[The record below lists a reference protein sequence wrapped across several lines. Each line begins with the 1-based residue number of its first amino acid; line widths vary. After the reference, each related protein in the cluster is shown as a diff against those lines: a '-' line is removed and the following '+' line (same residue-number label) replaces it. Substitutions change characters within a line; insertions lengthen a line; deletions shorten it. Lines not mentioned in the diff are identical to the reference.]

1 MKRRIVGKRAVQE
14 ALTAGGLL
22 HVIYVSTKE
31 RDSLTQIVALA
42 QRAGL
47 IVETASPAEL
57 DQLAKG
63 MPHQGIVAIAG
74 SYSYL
79 PLESLIPNDG
89 RGGQRLVALDEIT
102 DPQNLGAIVRSAV
115 AFGFDGLIL
124 PRHRAASVTAAVVRA
139 SAGGTEHAKIARVSN
154 LSKAFAYLREHHDY
168 EVIGLAADAEIPLQ
182 ALAPSD
188 RNRVLVVGSEG
199 KGLRRLVK
207 EHCDMVVRIE
217 MKGPLGSLNASV
229 AAAIA
234 MYTLS
239 AATINDSI

>member
-14 ALTAGGLL
+14 ALSAGALL
-22 HVIYVSTKE
+22 HVVYVSAKE
-31 RDSLTQIVALA
+31 RDALRRVVGLA
-42 QRAGL
+42 QQAGL
-47 IVETASPAEL
+47 VVETASTGEL

-63 MPHQGIVAIAG
+63 LPHQGIVAIAG

-79 PLESLIPNDG
+79 PLDG
-89 RGGQRLVALDEIT
+89 LVPEGSSDGQRLVALDEIT

-124 PRHRAASVTAAVVRA
+124 PLHRAASVTAAVVRA

-154 LSKAFAYLREHHDY
+154 LSKAFAYLREHHDF
-168 EVIGLAADAEIPLQ
+168 EVIGLSADAEIPLQ
-182 ALAPSD
+182 ALGPSD

-199 KGLRRLVK
+199 RGLRRLVR
-207 EHCDMVVRIE
+207 ENCDMLVRID
-217 MKGPLGSLNASV
+217 MQGPLASLNASV

-234 MYTLS
+234 MYALS
-239 AATINDSI
+239 TKTIKD